1 MISWKLELSE
11 YVFLNFLF
19 IFNWRVIALQCC
31 VCFYCT
37 TVSISY
43 KYTYIYMGL
52 YTHTHTYICMYICM
66 YIYMCLCVCV
76 SPLLG
81 LPPTLLSHPSRSSQS
96 PELQATL
103 PVLYSKTSYIASYIA
118 SSHWLSLLHIV
129 VYICHCLSLGSSHP
143 LLPSLFF
150 RCQLFFNSEDGEI

>member
-1 MISWKLELSE
+1 M
-11 YVFLNFLF
+11 F
-19 IFNWRVIALQCC
+19 IFNWRVISLQCC

-52 YTHTHTYICMYICM
+52 YTHTHTYTYICMYICM

-118 SSHWLSLLHIV
+118 SSHWLSLLHMV
-129 VYICHCLSLGSSHP
+129 VYICHCLSLSSSHP